1 MLRNDAYLGRN
12 KVPGGRTDQRLPF
25 AEGVYGTQQRGPA
38 QRWRETKRRIPSLLA
53 VSLLRVPQRRHG
65 NGPAEH
71 LEPAGA
77 VAQAPQ
83 SRAAPRAV
91 AVEVATAVK
100 KSTPVQIE
108 ALGTVTPIA
117 SVALKGRID
126 SEITGIHFADGARVK
141 QGEVLITL
149 DSRAHRGPDPSGRR
163 QRRARQGATR
173 GRRARRPPLHRA
185 GAKNA
190 TPITNLDNAKTQAA
204 VYGAALKANEAM
216 LKNLQVQLSYATIRA
231 PISGRISA
239 ASVKVGNFVRSAD
252 IVPIAT
258 IIQTA
263 PVYVSF
269 PMPQVSLPALREAIA
284 EGRRGRGV
292 IPGEPK
298 RAVGR
303 IAMIENTVDAA
314 TGMVNV
320 RAAMPNENELLWPG
334 TLVQTYLNLR
344 SEEAVTVPSAAV
356 QISQTGNFV
365 YVIKDDKAELHPV
378 KVARMLG
385 NITVIESGVA
395 EGDAVV
401 VDGHLLLTNGASV
414 AIRQGKKGA
423 VEQRERASTWVFPK
437 PVFAVP

>member
-1 MLRNDAYLGRN
+1 
-12 KVPGGRTDQRLPF
+12 
-25 AEGVYGTQQRGPA
+25 
-38 QRWRETKRRIPSLLA
+38 LA
-53 VSLLRVPQRRHG
+53 VLAVVAVAGVAAATWKWNLQGLWSPQ
-65 NGPAEH
+65 
-71 LEPAGA
+71 GA

-100 KSTPVQIE
+100 RSTPVQIE

-117 SVALKGRID
+117 SVALKSRID
-126 SEITGIHFADGARVK
+126 SEITGIHFDDGARVK
-141 QGEVLITL
+141 QGDLLITL
-149 DSRAHRGPDPSGRR
+149 DSRTIEALILQAEGNIARDRAQLEGAERDIRR
-163 QRRARQGATR
+163 YTELVQ
-173 GRRARRPPLHRA
+173 
-185 GAKNA
+185 KNA

-216 LKNLQVQLSYATIRA
+216 LKNLHVQLSYATIRA

-269 PMPQVSLPALREAIA
+269 PMPQVSLPALRVAIA
-284 EGRRGRGV
+284 EGQPSVEAV

-303 IAMIENTVDAA
+303 IAMIENSVDAA

-356 QISQTGNFV
+356 QISQTGQFV

-378 KVARMLG
+378 KVARVLG

-414 AIRQGKKGA
+414 TIRQGKK
-423 VEQRERASTWVFPK
+423 ESS
-437 PVFAVP
+437 